1 MKNVV
6 IVDGLRTPY
15 AKMGTDFKDLAA
27 HELGGIVLK
36 EFLERL
42 ELKGADVD
50 EVIVGNVAQPP
61 EATNIARNIA
71 LLAGIPDHV
80 PAYSVQ
86 RNCSS
91 GMQSISEAWYKIQVG
106 EGDTYICGGVES
118 MTKIPLL
125 WNDAA
130 TRWFGAMFKAR
141 SMGQKVGTMA
151 GFKMKF
157 LTPVVGLQLGLT
169 DGFCGMNM
177 GETAEILAR
186 EFKISREE
194 QDSFAMAS
202 HNRAEAAQKAG
213 FFKGEVMAVS
223 IPPKYE
229 KVLDY
234 DNGVRNGQN
243 MQALSKLRPVFDKH
257 NGTVTAG
264 NASQITDGAAITLVM
279 DEEKAL
285 ALGYKPIGRI
295 KAFAYAGLDPKR
307 MGLGPAYSTKL
318 ALEKAGMTM
327 KDIERVEINEAFA
340 TQVLANMRIFESKEL
355 SKQYL
360 GLGKALGAIDP
371 DILNVNGG
379 AIAVG
384 HPVGSSGTRL
394 VHTILRELKRSDKT
408 MGLATLCVGGG
419 QGAAFI
425 LERLN

>member
-15 AKMGTDFKDLAA
+15 AKMGTAYNDLSA
-27 HELGGIVLK
+27 HELGAIVLK

-42 ELKGADVD
+42 ELNPAEIS
-50 EVIVGNVAQPP
+50 EVIFGNVAQPP

-71 LLAGIPDHV
+71 LLAGIPDNI

-91 GMQSISEAWYKIQVG
+91 GMQSISDAWYRIQAG
-106 EGDTYICGGVES
+106 DGDTFICGGVES

-130 TRWFGAMFKAR
+130 TRWFGKMYKAR
-141 SMGQKVGTMA
+141 SVGQKAGTFA
-151 GFKMKF
+151 GFRMKF

-169 DGFCGMNM
+169 DGFCGLNM

-186 EFKISREE
+186 DFKIGRHE
-194 QDSFAMAS
+194 QDEFAMQS
-202 HNRAEAAQKAG
+202 HNRAEAAQRAG
-213 FFKGEVMAVS
+213 FYNDEVMSVS
-223 IPPKYE
+223 IPPKY
-229 KVLDY
+229 KDVLDY
-234 DNGVRNGQN
+234 DNGVRKGQS
-243 MQALSKLRPVFDKH
+243 MEALAKLRPVFDRH

-264 NASQITDGAAITLVM
+264 NASQITDGAAVTLVM
-279 DEEKAL
+279 EEEKAK
-285 ALGYKPIGRI
+285 AMGYKPLGRI

-318 ALEKAGMTM
+318 VLHKAGMTM

-340 TQVLANMRIFESKEL
+340 VQVLANLRIFEFAEY

-360 GLGKALGAIDP
+360 DLDKPMGAINP
-371 DILNVNGG
+371 AILNVNGG
-379 AIAVG
+379 AIAIG

-394 VHTILRELKRSDKT
+394 VHTLLRELKRSDKSI
-408 MGLATLCVGGG
+408 GLATLCVGGG

>member
-15 AKMGTDFKDLAA
+15 AKMGTAYNSIPA
-27 HELGGIVLK
+27 HELGGILLK
-36 EFLERL
+36 EFLERM
-42 ELKGADVD
+42 ELNPAELD
-50 EVIVGNVAQPP
+50 EVIIGNVAQPP

-71 LLAGIPDHV
+71 LLAGVPEAV
-80 PAYSVQ
+80 PAFSVQ

-91 GMQSISEAWYKIQVG
+91 GMQSISDAWYRIQA
-106 EGDTYICGGVES
+106 GDGNMFLSGGVES
-118 MTKIPLL
+118 MTKIPLI
-125 WNDAA
+125 WNEAA
-130 TRWFGAMFKAR
+130 TRWFASMFKAR

-177 GETAEILAR
+177 GDTAELLAR
-186 EFKISREE
+186 EFKIGREE
-194 QDSFAMAS
+194 QDQFAMLS
-202 HNRAEAAQKAG
+202 HNRAEAAQKNG
-213 FFKGEVMAVS
+213 FYKDELMPVS

-229 KVLDY
+229 KVLDS
-234 DNGVRNGQN
+234 DNGVREGQN
-243 MQALSKLRPVFDKH
+243 MQALTKLRPVFDKH

-264 NASQITDGAAITLVM
+264 NASQITDGAAVVLVM
-279 DEEKAL
+279 EEEKAKEM
-285 ALGYKPIGRI
+285 GYKPIGRI
-295 KAFAYAGLDPKR
+295 KSFAYAGLDPKR

-340 TQVLANMRIFESKEL
+340 AQVIANMRIFESAEH
-355 SKQYL
+355 SKKYL
-360 GLGKALGAIDP
+360 DMDKALGAINP
-371 DILNVNGG
+371 EILNVNGG
-379 AIAVG
+379 AIALG

-394 VHTILRELKRSDKT
+394 VHTLLRELKNSDKNI
-408 MGLATLCVGGG
+408 GLATLCVGGG

-425 LERLN
+425 LERMN